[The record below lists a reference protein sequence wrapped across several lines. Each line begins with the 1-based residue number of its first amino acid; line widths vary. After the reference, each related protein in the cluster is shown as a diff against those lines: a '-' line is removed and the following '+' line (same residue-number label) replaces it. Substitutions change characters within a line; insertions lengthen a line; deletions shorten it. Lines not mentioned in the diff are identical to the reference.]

1 MIEGGTRTR
10 CFGDGFG
17 DAAAIL
23 IEVSAARVQE
33 QEVFF
38 FWDETGRRLVTHSSA
53 SF

>member
-1 MIEGGTRTR
+1 MVEGGTRTR

-17 DAAAIL
+17 DAAAIF

-38 FWDETGRRLVTHSSA
+38 SGMKLGEDL
-53 SF
+53 